1 MKSKVSPAIFFAA
14 VVCFLLPFITVS
26 CGTQKVGRFSGL
38 QIADGTS
45 LDRPEVLGRAPKEKV
60 DVEVMATIAGLCAL
74 GGLLLSFVRGQ
85 TLIPAMV
92 SAVGAMSLF
101 LMKARLDQRVAQ
113 QGQGMLQVNYEVGYW
128 LEILLLIAG
137 TAWNAYR
144 YIQPGEL
151 LPASA
156 PVLPAPGKHPVPST
170 VGRPGIFCPACG
182 ALSSA
187 GRLCN
192 SCGAPLTSA
201 S

>member
-1 MKSKVSPAIFFAA
+1 MKSKVSPAIFLAA
-14 VVCFLLPFITVS
+14 VLCFLLPFITVS
-26 CGTQKVGRFSGL
+26 CGTQKIGRFSGL

-45 LDRPEVLGRAPKEKV
+45 LDRPEVLGRAPNEKV
-60 DVEVMATIAGLCAL
+60 DVEVMATIAGICVL

-85 TLIPAMV
+85 SLLPAMAA
-92 SAVGAMSLF
+92 AVGAMSLF
-101 LMKARLDQRVAQ
+101 LMKARLDERVAQ
-113 QGQGMLQVNYEVGYW
+113 QGQGLLRVSYDVGYW

-144 YIQPGEL
+144 YSQPGEL
-151 LPASA
+151 LPAAA
-156 PVLPAPGKHPVPST
+156 PILAAPGKHVSPSAA
-170 VGRPGIFCPACG
+170 GRPGKFCPACG
-182 ALSSA
+182 VLSSA